1 MLNKQNKKTNKK
13 HTRKVNKEVKNMLK
27 TNTKE
32 LINAI
37 DKVTKTK
44 GSSFD
49 TFTICMENNRLAI
62 IGKHLGDIS
71 HETTAYIND
80 FSGTLENRIAMDFDT
95 SFKNVIKRFK
105 DEIEISVND
114 SDIVFQDGKKSIRK
128 KIVKAENDLNIGK
141 SIGNIYIDDPVFTK
155 ELLKHEKFVSE
166 NKARPVLQY
175 AYIENNNIWSTNS
188 YYSAHTSLDNIRFD
202 NKLYIHGI
210 VIKLIAALKEPITRI
225 EVHKNGIS
233 IITDNYR
240 VKQAIYNIG
249 MYPDM
254 AKFYDNKSNVK
265 TTVTVNYKDMLENQ
279 EVVNTVKND
288 NISVTV
294 MNVENDI
301 TISSEDGNNVVKA
314 NLDAEYTG
322 DEVTFGYDGKL
333 MMNVLKTV
341 ENDDHVEIGIVSN
354 IRPFYISDS
363 SNTEYMICTIRLK
376 NN

>member
-1 MLNKQNKKTNKK
+1 
-13 HTRKVNKEVKNMLK
+13 MLK

-49 TFTICMENNRLAI
+49 SFTICIENNRLAI
-62 IGKHLGDIS
+62 IGKHLGDIP

-210 VIKLIAALKEPITRI
+210 IIKLIAALKEPITRI

-240 VKQAIYNIG
+240 IKQAIYNIG

-341 ENDDHVEIGIVSN
+341 ENDDHVEIGIVNN

>member
-13 HTRKVNKEVKNMLK
+13 HARKVNKEVKNMLK

-32 LINAI
+32 FLNAI

-44 GSSFD
+44 GNYD
-49 TFTICMENNRLAI
+49 TFTIRMEDNLLAV
-62 IGKHLGDIS
+62 IGKHLGDIP
-71 HETTAYIND
+71 HETIAYIND
-80 FSGTLENRIAMDFDT
+80 FSGNLENRITMDFD
-95 SFKNVIKRFK
+95 SNFKNVIKRFK
-105 DEIEISVND
+105 GEIEISVND
-114 SDIVFQDGKKSIRK
+114 NNIVFQDGKKSIIK
-128 KIVKAENDLNIGK
+128 KIVKTENDLNIGEV
-141 SIGNIYIDDPVFTK
+141 IGNIYIDDPVFTK

-175 AYIENNNIWSTNS
+175 AYIENSNIWSTNS
-188 YYSAHTSLDNIRFD
+188 YYSCHTTLNNVRFD
-202 NKLYIHGI
+202 NSMYIHGTI
-210 VIKLIAALKEPITRI
+210 IKLIAALKEPIKRI
-225 EVHKNGIS
+225 ETHQHGIS
-233 IITDNYR
+233 IITENYR
-240 VKQAIYNIG
+240 VKQAIYDIG
-249 MYPDM
+249 MYPDV

-279 EVVNTVKND
+279 EVVNTVKKHD
-288 NISVTV
+288 ISVTV

-301 TISSEDGNNVVKA
+301 TISSEDGHNEVKA

-333 MMNVLKTV
+333 MLNVLKTV
-341 ENDDHVEIGIVSN
+341 ENDDHVEIGIVNN

-363 SNTEYMICTIRLK
+363 SNTEYMICQIRLK

>member
-1 MLNKQNKKTNKK
+1 
-13 HTRKVNKEVKNMLK
+13 MLK
-27 TNTKE
+27 TNTKD

-210 VIKLIAALKEPITRI
+210 IIKLIAALKEPITRI

-341 ENDDHVEIGIVSN
+341 ENDDHVEIGIVNN

>member
-1 MLNKQNKKTNKK
+1 
-13 HTRKVNKEVKNMLK
+13 MLK

-32 LINAI
+32 FLNAI

-49 TFTICMENNRLAI
+49 SFTIRMEDNRLAI
-62 IGKHLGDIS
+62 IGKHLGDIP
-71 HETTAYIND
+71 HETIAYIND
-80 FSGTLENRIAMDFDT
+80 FSGNLENRITMDFD
-95 SFKNVIKRFK
+95 SNFKNVIKRFK
-105 DEIEISVND
+105 GEIEISVND
-114 SDIVFQDGKKSIRK
+114 NNIVLSDGKKTIK
-128 KIVKAENDLNIGK
+128 KQASKAEDKNLGIGK
-141 SIGNIYIDDPVFTK
+141 FIDATDISDPVFTK

-175 AYIENNNIWSTNS
+175 AYIENSNIWSTNS
-188 YYSAHTSLDNIRFD
+188 YYSCHTALNNVRF
-202 NKLYIHGI
+202 NNSVYIHGTI
-210 VIKLIAALKEPITRI
+210 IKLIAALKEHIKRI
-225 EVHKNGIS
+225 ETYQNGIS
-233 IITDNYR
+233 IITENYR
-240 VKQAIYNIG
+240 VKQAIYDIS

-288 NISVTV
+288 DIAVTV
-294 MNVENDI
+294 MHVSDDI
-301 TISSEDGNNVVKA
+301 TISSEDGHNEVKA

-322 DEVTFGYDGKL
+322 DEVTFGYDGKYML
-333 MMNVLKTV
+333 NVLKTV
-341 ENDDHVEIGIVSN
+341 ENDKHVEIGIVNN

>member
-1 MLNKQNKKTNKK
+1 
-13 HTRKVNKEVKNMLK
+13 MLK

-32 LINAI
+32 FLNAI

-44 GSSFD
+44 GNYD
-49 TFTICMENNRLAI
+49 TFTIRMEDNRLAV
-62 IGKHLGDIS
+62 IGKHLSDLN
-71 HETTAYIND
+71 HETIAYIND
-80 FSGTLENRIAMDFDT
+80 FSGNLENRITMDFD
-95 SFKNVIKRFK
+95 SNFKNVIKRFK
-105 DEIEISVND
+105 GEIEISVND
-114 SDIVFQDGKKSIRK
+114 NNIVLSDGKKTIK
-128 KIVKAENDLNIGK
+128 KQAAKAEGKNFCIGK
-141 SIGNIYIDDPVFTK
+141 LIDATDISDPVFTK

-188 YYSAHTSLDNIRFD
+188 YYSCHTALNNVRFD
-202 NKLYIHGI
+202 NSMYIHGTI
-210 VIKLIAALKEPITRI
+210 IKLIAALKEPIKRI
-225 EVHKNGIS
+225 ETHQHGIS
-233 IITDNYR
+233 IITENYC
-240 VKQAIYNIG
+240 VKQAIYDIG
-249 MYPDM
+249 MYPGM

-265 TTVTVNYKDMLENQ
+265 TTVTVSYKDMLENQ
-279 EVVNTVKND
+279 EVVNTVKKD

-301 TISSEDGNNVVKA
+301 TISSEDGNNEVKA

-333 MMNVLKTV
+333 MLNVLKTV
-341 ENDDHVEIGIVSN
+341 ENDDHVEIGIVNN

-363 SNTEYMICTIRLK
+363 SNTEYMICPTRLK

>member
-32 LINAI
+32 FLNAI

-44 GSSFD
+44 GNYD

-128 KIVKAENDLNIGK
+128 KIVKAENDLNIGEV
-141 SIGNIYIDDPVFTK
+141 IGNIDIDDPVFTK

-166 NKARPVLQY
+166 NKARPMLQY
-175 AYIENNNIWSTNS
+175 AYIENSNIWSTNS
-188 YYSAHTSLDNIRFD
+188 YYSCHTALNNVRFD
-202 NKLYIHGI
+202 NSVYIHGMI
-210 VIKLIAALKEPITRI
+210 IKLIAALKEPVKRI
-225 EVHKNGIS
+225 ETYQNGIS
-233 IITDNYR
+233 IITENYR
-240 VKQAIYNIG
+240 VKQAIYDIG
-249 MYPDM
+249 RYPDM

-279 EVVNTVKND
+279 EVVNTVKKD
-288 NISVTV
+288 DISVTV

-301 TISSEDGNNVVKA
+301 TISSEDGNNEVKA
-314 NLDAEYTG
+314 VLDAEYTG

-333 MMNVLKTV
+333 MLNVLKTV
-341 ENDDHVEIGIVSN
+341 ENDNHVEIGIVNN

-363 SNTEYMICTIRLK
+363 SNTEYMICPIRLK

>member
-1 MLNKQNKKTNKK
+1 
-13 HTRKVNKEVKNMLK
+13 MLK

-128 KIVKAENDLNIGK
+128 KIVKEENDLNIGEV
-141 SIGNIYIDDPVFTK
+141 IGNIDIDDPVFTK

-210 VIKLIAALKEPITRI
+210 IIKLIAALKEPITRI

-341 ENDDHVEIGIVSN
+341 ENDDHVEIGIVNN
-354 IRPFYISDS
+354 IRPFYISNS

>member
-1 MLNKQNKKTNKK
+1 
-13 HTRKVNKEVKNMLK
+13 MLK

-62 IGKHLGDIS
+62 IGKHLGDIP

-128 KIVKAENDLNIGK
+128 KIVKAENDLNIGEV
-141 SIGNIYIDDPVFTK
+141 IGNIDIDDPVFTK

-175 AYIENNNIWSTNS
+175 AYIENNNIWSTNG

-210 VIKLIAALKEPITRI
+210 IIKLIAALKEPITRI

-240 VKQAIYNIG
+240 VKQYISDNISNG
-249 MYPDM
+249 AYPHM
-254 AKFYDNKSNVK
+254 ERLYDNRSNLK
-265 TTVTVNYKDMLENQ
+265 TNVTVNYKDILENQ
-279 EVVNTVKND
+279 EVVNTVKKD
-288 NISVTV
+288 DISVTV
-294 MNVENDI
+294 MHVGDDI
-301 TISSEDGNNVVKA
+301 AISSEDGHNEVKA

-322 DEVTFGYDGKL
+322 NEVTFAYDGKYML
-333 MMNVLKTV
+333 NVLKTV
-341 ENDDHVEIGIVSN
+341 EKDENIKIGIVSDM
-354 IRPFYISDS
+354 RPFYVYDS
-363 SNTEYMICTIRLK
+363 SNTEYLICPIRIGK
-376 NN
+376 

>member
-1 MLNKQNKKTNKK
+1 
-13 HTRKVNKEVKNMLK
+13 MLK

-32 LINAI
+32 FLNAI

-44 GSSFD
+44 GNYD
-49 TFTICMENNRLAI
+49 TFTIRMEDNRLAI
-62 IGKHLGDIS
+62 IGKHLGDIP

-80 FSGTLENRIAMDFDT
+80 FSGTLENRIAIDFDT

-128 KIVKAENDLNIGK
+128 KIVKAQNDLNIGEL
-141 SIGNIYIDDPVFTK
+141 IGNIYIDDPVFTK

-175 AYIENNNIWSTNS
+175 AYIENSNIWSTNS
-188 YYSAHTSLDNIRFD
+188 YYSCHTTLNNVRFD
-202 NKLYIHGI
+202 SSVYVHGMI
-210 VIKLIAALKEPITRI
+210 IKLIAALKEPVKRI
-225 EVHKNGIS
+225 ETYQNGIS

-240 VKQAIYNIG
+240 VKQAIYDIG
-249 MYPDM
+249 MYPNM
-254 AKFYDNKSNVK
+254 EKFYDNKSNVK

-279 EVVNTVKND
+279 EVVNTVKKD

-294 MNVENDI
+294 MNVGNDI
-301 TISSEDGNNVVKA
+301 TISSEDGNNEVKA

-333 MMNVLKTV
+333 MLNVLKTV

-354 IRPFYISDS
+354 IRPFYVSDS